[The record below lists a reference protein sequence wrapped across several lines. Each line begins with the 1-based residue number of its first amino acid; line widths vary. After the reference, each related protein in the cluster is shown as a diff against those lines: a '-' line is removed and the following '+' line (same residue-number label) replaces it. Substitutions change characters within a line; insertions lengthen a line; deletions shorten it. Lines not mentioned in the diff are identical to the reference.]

1 MPAMDALTIVAE
13 VAVGLAGFAGVAVM
27 LGRGPGRWH
36 GGDALRIQI
45 LLGAAF
51 IALFGSLF
59 VIGLI
64 TADVGESLSLRAGS
78 ALLAVCIAS
87 WIVLGARGYRRLDP
101 ESSAVFSQR
110 VAMVIGTLAVTAFA
124 AQLVVALGFA
134 GRAEFALFYAGLL
147 FALLNAAFGFVRLM
161 FVRPASE

>member
-1 MPAMDALTIVAE
+1 MDALTLIAE

-27 LGRGPGRWH
+27 LGRGPGRWQ

-64 TADVGESLSLRAGS
+64 TTGVGESPSLRAGA

-87 WIVLGARGYRRLDP
+87 WTVLAVRGRGRLDP
-101 ESSAVFSQR
+101 ESSAVFSER
-110 VAMVIGTLAVTAFA
+110 IARVIGTLTVAAFG

-134 GRAEFALFYAGLL
+134 GRAEFGLFYAGLF
-147 FALLNAAFGFVRLM
+147 FALLYAAFAFVRLM